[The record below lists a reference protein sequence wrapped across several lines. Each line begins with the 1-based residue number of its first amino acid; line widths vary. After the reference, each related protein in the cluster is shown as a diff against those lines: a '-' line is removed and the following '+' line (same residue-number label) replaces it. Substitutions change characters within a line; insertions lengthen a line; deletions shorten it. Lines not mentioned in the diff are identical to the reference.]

1 MYVLQYII
9 LGAFEGAALDVLS
22 VVSTVAAHNKDKG
35 FILKHTKLVIIIIN
49 IIMVIS
55 GLLLYKNIFSLFPL
69 IGAMLQN
76 GAFWSF
82 ALDDISEAMEND
94 HNVVLVEIVNI
105 VMIDGS
111 AEQEKLYRWF
121 ELPFDCTKEELL
133 EKINN
138 L

>member
-1 MYVLQYII
+1 MTK
-9 LGAFEGAALDVLS
+9 DVIKY
-22 VVSTVAAHNKDKG
+22 N
-35 FILKHTKLVIIIIN
+35 
-49 IIMVIS
+49 
-55 GLLLYKNIFSLFPL
+55 GLLTAQQYLELVTNNYYCLRADNQLEEVEKIMDKEF
-69 IGAMLQN
+69 GE

-82 ALDDISEAMEND
+82 ALDDISEVMEND
-94 HNVVLVEIVNI
+94 HIVVLVEIVNI
-105 VMIDGS
+105 VMKDGS